1 MLLQAAAHLYMKT
14 IIPPNSFNT
23 SEYPRG
29 FTLIE
34 LLVVIAII
42 AILAALLLPALARA
56 KVKAQGIQ
64 CMGNSR
70 QFALAWTI
78 YSTENNSALVLNPG
92 DGANQGNWPVPPNAP
107 NAWVAGD
114 MQSPADAINA
124 GKIQNELLFP
134 YVKSLGVFKCPGNQL
149 NMVRGISMNCYVGW
163 NSRAIQSGGT
173 FQTYMKT
180 SQIMHPESLLICID
194 EDQNTINDGFFA
206 NVAVASLANSVQ
218 LNDSPATYHGGSSGI
233 SFADGHAELHKWK
246 GFNSAEAIRA
256 HALLGSGGLTLTDQ
270 ASLNDLHYLL
280 QISTTPASGS
290 WQ

>member
-1 MLLQAAAHLYMKT
+1 MKM
-14 IIPPNSFNT
+14 IISRHPHHASRH
-23 SEYPRG
+23 SDG

-42 AILAALLLPALARA
+42 AILAALLLPALTKA
-56 KVKAQGIQ
+56 KAKAQGIQ
-64 CMGNSR
+64 CMSNSR
-70 QFALAWTI
+70 QFAVAWTI
-78 YSTENNSALVLNPG
+78 YANDYNNQLVLNPG

-114 MQSPADAINA
+114 MQSPADAINTA
-124 GKIQNELLFP
+124 KIQNELLFP
-134 YVKSLGVFKCPGNQL
+134 FVKSLGLFKCPGNQL

-163 NSRAIQSGGT
+163 TSRASQAGGT
-173 FQTYMKT
+173 FQTCLKS
-180 SQIMHPESLLICID
+180 SQIMHPESVFVCID

-206 NVAVASLANSVQ
+206 NVAVVPLASAVK

-246 GFNSAEAIRA
+246 GFSSAEAIKA
-256 HALLGSGGLTLTDQ
+256 EAQLGGGGLTLTDQ
-270 ASLNDLHYLL
+270 ANLNDLHYLL
-280 QISTTPASGS
+280 QISTTPASGG

>member
-1 MLLQAAAHLYMKT
+1 MKT
-14 IIPPNSFNT
+14 TILPPSFNRKKW
-23 SEYPRG
+23 SRG

-42 AILAALLLPALARA
+42 AILAALLLPALTKA

-64 CMGNSR
+64 CMSNSR
-70 QFALAWTI
+70 QFAVAWTI
-78 YSTENNSALVLNPG
+78 YATDNNNLLVLNPG

-114 MQSPADAINA
+114 MQSAADAVNTA
-124 GKIQNELLFP
+124 KIQNELLFP
-134 YVKSLGVFKCPGNQL
+134 FVKSLGLFKCPGNQL

-163 NSRAIQSGGT
+163 TSRASQPGGT
-173 FQTYMKT
+173 FQTYMK
-180 SQIMHPESLLICID
+180 SAQILHPESLFVCID

-206 NVAVASLANSVQ
+206 NVAVAPLANAVQ
-218 LNDSPATYHGGSSGI
+218 LNDSPATYHGGCSGI

-246 GFNSAEAIRA
+246 GFNSAEAIKA
-256 HALLGSGGLTLTDQ
+256 ESLLGSGGLTLTDQ

-280 QISTTPASGS
+280 QISTTPAAGS
-290 WQ
+290 W